1 MNITPVRSASYFPY
15 LIEIDMIR
23 RIKLELLEISWK
35 DSHFSFIFLDAF
47 YWSLDVLQLAF
58 KVKPS
63 FQNDIPS
70 FITMITMDPMKMS
83 APLGHSISYCS
94 FFFCCWRVLM
104 VFYCDFHNFLFF
116 FFIFWWGGRRS
127 IDYGW
132 FEILSIS
139 HHRTRT
145 CTFLFRWV
153 CECVSFVFNESQ
165 LVREKRELEREKEK
179 DGEEEEKKKPSRLSR
194 RNPISKAKRREPGGE
209 VRDNA
214 FTPPLKNQLKK
225 QKMQKENILLARR
238 ILIELTTTEPNDVH
252 VPIKKIQSNF

>member
-94 FFFCCWRVLM
+94 FFFVVGACWWYFIVI
-104 VFYCDFHNFLFF
+104 FIIFFSFSLFF
-116 FFIFWWGGRRS
+116 GGAAAGQS
-127 IDYGW
+127 TTGDSKSYPFPTTAHAPAHSCSVG
-132 FEILSIS
+132 
-139 HHRTRT
+139 
-145 CTFLFRWV
+145 
-153 CECVSFVFNESQ
+153 CVSVCLSSLMSLSWF
-165 LVREKRELEREKEK
+165 EKRESWRERKRRMER
-179 DGEEEEKKKPSRLSR
+179 KKK
-194 RNPISKAKRREPGGE
+194 KRSPR
-209 VRDNA
+209 V
-214 FTPPLKNQLKK
+214 
-225 QKMQKENILLARR
+225 
-238 ILIELTTTEPNDVH
+238 
-252 VPIKKIQSNF
+252 